1 MGKWTIKVR
10 AGWWEN
16 NLGEYTVSRLYHRG
30 IDQKLS
36 CPWIACVWKWSMHPK
51 WATWI
56 GRWGLKE
63 IHPDLS
69 QIRTSTHQAMVSARL
84 TVQGEMIGRNFPSP
98 EVAERSLEQYST
110 AVLEHTLAPPP
121 LPKAEFRA
129 AMQEPMGERKK
140 VGWSRD
146 QGPWNQKEV
155 GKNAGKSHDLIW
167 FIKTWKIRSDL
178 RHRYSRP
185 MSCQELADI
194 SAKHYQD
201 TVFKSDSDSDII
213 YIYIYIYICISPF
226 SDTPITTIVAYTFI
240 TYHIIPLYPFYIDI
254 KTLSAMSA
262 I

>member
-56 GRWGLKE
+56 WRWGLKE

-129 AMQEPMGERKK
+129 AVQEPMGEGKK

-155 GKNAGKSHDLIW
+155 GKNAGKSHDLICHGSSKLGKSEVTW
-167 FIKTWKIRSDL
+167 DTDTPGRCPVRSWQTFRPNTTKTRC
-178 RHRYSRP
+178 SRVT
-185 MSCQELADI
+185 L
-194 SAKHYQD
+194 
-201 TVFKSDSDSDII
+201 TVTYLI
-213 YIYIYIYICISPF
+213 YIYILYICISPF
-226 SDTPITTIVAYTFI
+226 SDTPH
-240 TYHIIPLYPFYIDI
+240 YHYRGIYLHYIPLYPFYIDI